1 VRFLIDN
8 ALSPDVA
15 AALAELGHDAVH
27 VRSLGWQ
34 SRSDDEIFDFAAKER
49 RVIVSA
55 DTDFSQILA
64 QRRARTPSVVLLRDG
79 TERVPSK
86 QPPLIDRWTTLYEG
100 ALLAGAVLI
109 VEHGRCRVRPLPIV
123 PPPRRRRAARG

>member
-8 ALSPDVA
+8 PLSPDVA
-15 AALAELGHDAVH
+15 AELGGLGHDAVH
-27 VRSLGWQ
+27 VRSFGWQ
-34 SRSDDEIFDFAAKER
+34 RRSDEEIFDLAARER

-55 DTDFSQILA
+55 DTDFGQILA
-64 QRRARTPSVVLLRDG
+64 NRRARSPSVVLLRDG

-86 QPPLIDRWTTLYEG
+86 QPPPIDRWTTLHEG